1 MESALFSDK
10 QKIFCTDRILAELL
24 DTCVMMLSTSRGG
37 PVKSSGKGLTI
48 AQRSGRC
55 ENCEGNSIM
64 SDDSDPYRIIAQGV
78 EPHQL
83 ILDRASGF
91 IWRMLHQF
99 SPDVATVLAQ
109 PNFQHT

>member
-1 MESALFSDK
+1 
-10 QKIFCTDRILAELL
+10 
-24 DTCVMMLSTSRGG
+24 
-37 PVKSSGKGLTI
+37 
-48 AQRSGRC
+48 
-55 ENCEGNSIM
+55 M
-64 SDDSDPYRIIAQGV
+64 SDDSDPYRIIARGV

-91 IWRMLHQF
+91 IWCMLHQF